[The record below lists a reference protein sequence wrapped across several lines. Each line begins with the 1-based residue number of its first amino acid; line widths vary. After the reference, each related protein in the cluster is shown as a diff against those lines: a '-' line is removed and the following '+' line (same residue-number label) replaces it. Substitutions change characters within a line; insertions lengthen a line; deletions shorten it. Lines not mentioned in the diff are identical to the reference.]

1 MGSSVERPETLVAN
15 GRDDPIASVGGS
27 SRRANCRPLHRVK
40 LRGRVAKVHRKKI
53 GSAASVDCVIV
64 GGADGLTNRCG
75 TTHAKVDMRVLS
87 SLLA

>member
-1 MGSSVERPETLVAN
+1 MLDKCVRLCITADGFENEWWLEL
-15 GRDDPIASVGGS
+15 
-27 SRRANCRPLHRVK
+27 RANCRPLHRVK
-40 LRGRVAKVHRKKI
+40 LRGRVAKVHRKMI
-53 GSAASVDCVIV
+53 DSAASVDCVIV